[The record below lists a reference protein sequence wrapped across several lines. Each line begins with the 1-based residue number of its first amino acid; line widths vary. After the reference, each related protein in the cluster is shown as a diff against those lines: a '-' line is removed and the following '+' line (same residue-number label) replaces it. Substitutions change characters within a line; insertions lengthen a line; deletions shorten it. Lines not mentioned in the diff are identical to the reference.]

1 MIGYLKPHADDL
13 RVYEYKQYK
22 SFYCGICIEIKKHQG
37 ELPRL
42 FLNNDITFFAVL
54 LSSLDDK
61 ETKNGIHHCSFNL
74 YKKKPISN
82 NRYTKYMADINY
94 LFTYEKICDNLR
106 DDRSIPAFFQKL
118 LFYRKNRKLRRMYS
132 REYHIFENYTKQLHE
147 LEQSQSTDFIKL
159 GELFGETL
167 RDMFQDLPV
176 SQKEEVGK
184 LFYYL
189 GQWIYCIDAL
199 DDIEKDQKSKSFN
212 PLIPAYQSNKDQMI
226 QEVEKH
232 LNCILLQI
240 VYLYTSMD
248 FENYKGIVFNILCI
262 AIRER
267 TDNLIKKYRMSGQV
281 LEERRTNE

>member
-1 MIGYLKPHADDL
+1 MK
-13 RVYEYKQYK
+13 
-22 SFYCGICIEIKKHQG
+22 
-37 ELPRL
+37 
-42 FLNNDITFFAVL
+42 
-54 LSSLDDK
+54 
-61 ETKNGIHHCSFNL
+61 
-74 YKKKPISN
+74 
-82 NRYTKYMADINY
+82 
-94 LFTYEKICDNLR
+94 
-106 DDRSIPAFFQKL
+106 
-118 LFYRKNRKLRRMYS
+118 
-132 REYHIFENYTKQLHE
+132 
-147 LEQSQSTDFIKL
+147 DFIKL

-212 PLIPAYQSNKDQMI
+212 PLIPAYQSNKDEMI
-226 QEVEKH
+226 QDVEKH
-232 LNCILLQI
+232 LNSILLQI